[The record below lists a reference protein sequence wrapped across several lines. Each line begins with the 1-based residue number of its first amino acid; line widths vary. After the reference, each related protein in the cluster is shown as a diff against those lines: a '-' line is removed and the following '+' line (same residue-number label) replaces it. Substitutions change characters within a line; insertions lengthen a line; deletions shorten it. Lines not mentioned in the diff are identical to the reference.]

1 MSGGYGRGYYGAEQL
16 APQPPKRRGG
26 GWIKIAV
33 VVGVGAVVWYMWPR
47 KPKLYPFETAAP
59 PPPFPPQQSMQQ
71 SMQQS
76 QQPMLPSPPPS
87 WQTAPAVPPPSQL
100 ALAPVS
106 GYAEAKPLEPMRDY
120 AEQKAY
126 EDAVVASARQLQDTG
141 AKVVLA
147 PHLQYLTS
155 RLGS

>member
-59 PPPFPPQQSMQQ
+59 PPPLPPQQSMQQ
-71 SMQQS
+71 PQQS
-76 QQPMLPSPPPS
+76 MMFPSSPPP
-87 WQTAPAVPPPSQL
+87 WQVHAPPPPTSQL
-100 ALAPVS
+100 ALAPLA
-106 GYAEAKPLEPMRDY
+106 GYVESKPLEPLRDY

-126 EDAVVASARQLQDTG
+126 EDAVVANARQLQETG